1 MAVKTKSIE
10 NIFSIKELSKK
21 FLNSFIPKILIKK
34 LMIENFTTLGFEISN
49 ACNANCSFCAYRFM
63 TRRRSIIKDE
73 LVYKVVK
80 EYNNNGGG
88 TISFTPVVGDPLVDK
103 NLLEKIKHC
112 KKTNIEE
119 IFLYTNGLFLNK
131 FNTEKL
137 LRSGLTRIA
146 ISTYL
151 GNENGYKKYYGSN
164 KYKLMIKNV
173 TNLIKKNYHL
183 GNIVNITL
191 HLRVDLPEE
200 NWNKSSDFLNISK
213 YLPSK
218 NITWLTKYENWSGK
232 ISKKDIPKG
241 CVIEEKSFDEN
252 KFKSPCFEMYR
263 RIHILADGEVGVCSC
278 RDIDAEINIGNIK
291 ENSLK
296 DLWKG
301 RTLKKYRE
309 DWLNKKIP
317 DICKNCDRYEPV
329 DDYIKRNSLEI
340 LRMHIKKFFNQ
351 KKIKI

>member
-10 NIFSIKELSKK
+10 NIFSIKKFSKK
-21 FLNSFIPKILIKK
+21 VLNSFIPKKFIKK
-34 LMIENFTTLGFEISN
+34 LMIDNFTTLGFEISN

-73 LVYKVVK
+73 LVYKVVE
-80 EYNNNGGG
+80 EYNSSGGG

-112 KKTNIEE
+112 KKRNISE

-173 TNLIKKNYHL
+173 TNLIKKNYQL

-213 YLPSK
+213 YLPLS

-263 RIHILADGEVGVCSC
+263 RIHILADGDVGVCSC
-278 RDIDAEINIGNIK
+278 RDIEAEINIGNIN
-291 ENSLK
+291 ESGLK

-301 RTLKKYRE
+301 KTLKKYRD
-309 DWLNKKIP
+309 DWINKKIP

-340 LRMHIKKFFNQ
+340 LRMHVKKFFNQ